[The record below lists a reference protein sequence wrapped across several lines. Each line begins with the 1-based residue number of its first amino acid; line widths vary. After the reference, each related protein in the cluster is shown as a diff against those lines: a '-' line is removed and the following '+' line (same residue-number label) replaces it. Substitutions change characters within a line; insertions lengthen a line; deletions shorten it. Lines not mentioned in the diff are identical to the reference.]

1 MKTVTLAP
9 GERLTPAQLTRKG
22 VLPQHIVD
30 SARTI
35 VADVRANGDEALRRY
50 CRELDGVELEAFRL
64 PQEALDNALNDLDP
78 AFVAALEKAARQI
91 RDFHQREVAQS
102 WFTTRP
108 DGTMLGVKVTP
119 VAAAGI
125 YVPGGRAQ
133 YPSTVLMNA
142 IPAKVAGVERVV
154 MVTPPQRDA
163 APGQPPLSP
172 YTLAAAKLGGVDE
185 IYTIGGA
192 QAIAALAYGTQ
203 SIPRVDKIT
212 GPGNAYVAAAKQLV
226 SGDVGIDMVAG
237 PSEVCVLADATANP
251 AVVAAD
257 LMAQA
262 EHDPLAACYL
272 VTCDAAF
279 AAQVEEAIQAFVTQ
293 SPREEITRASLDNEG
308 MIIVAADQAGAVEA
322 VNTIAP
328 EHLELHC
335 ADALGLLGG
344 IRNAGAIF
352 VGAWSCEALGDYVAG
367 PNHTLPTGGTALFS
381 NPLSVEDFVKRSS
394 VICYT
399 PAGLMKDAPATQRL
413 AHAEGLWAHALS
425 AGLRRRVLEQGAQSV
440 STEALAAC
448 DLTAVAWPDDAEATV
463 ASGLALAG
471 EKSAGAPAG
480 EKSADGKPA
489 DAGETAA
496 PVAPADADAASAAS
510 AAAVPAEGE
519 A

>member
-1 MKTVTLAP
+1 MKTIQLAP
-9 GERLTPAQLTRKG
+9 GERLRPEQLTRQG
-22 VLPQHIVD
+22 VLPAEIVD
-30 SARTI
+30 AARDI
-35 VADVRANGDEALRRY
+35 VARVRAEGDEALRAY
-50 CRELDGVELEAFRL
+50 CRDFDGVDLERFRL
-64 PQEALDNALNDLDP
+64 PREQLDRTLDSLDP
-78 AFVAALEKAARQI
+78 SFVASLEKAAAQI
-91 RDFHQREVAQS
+91 RAFHERELQQS

-142 IPAKVAGVERVV
+142 VPAKVAGVGRVV

-163 APGQPPLSP
+163 APGEPPISP

-185 IYTIGGA
+185 VYLVGGA
-192 QAIAALAYGTQ
+192 QAIAALAYGTAQ
-203 SIPRVDKIT
+203 IPAVDVIT

-237 PSEVCVLADATANP
+237 PSEVCVLADATAEP
-251 AVVAAD
+251 MVVAAD

-279 AAQVEEAIQAFVTQ
+279 AAAVERGIEQLVAQ
-293 SPREEITRASLDNEG
+293 SPRAEITRASLESEG
-308 MIIVAADQAGAVEA
+308 MVIVAPDLATAVAA

-335 ADALGLLGG
+335 ADALGLLGQ

-352 VGAWSCEALGDYVAG
+352 VGAWSSEPLGDYVAG
-367 PNHTLPTGGTALFS
+367 PNHTLPTGGTARFS
-381 NPLSVEDFVKRSS
+381 SPLSVEDFQKKSS

-399 PAGLMKDAPATQRL
+399 PAGLMADAPATQRL
-413 AHAEGLWAHALS
+413 AEAEGLWAHALS
-425 AGLRRRVLEQGAQSV
+425 AGLRRRALEEGQTAVSAEGLAGA
-440 STEALAAC
+440 
-448 DLTAVAWPDDAEATV
+448 DLTKIAWPGDTAEVVAGDVPVAEGDAAEPAVPAAGTAGCASDAVSATAAPFP
-463 ASGLALAG
+463 AST
-471 EKSAGAPAG
+471 APAG
-480 EKSADGKPA
+480 EA
-489 DAGETAA
+489 
-496 PVAPADADAASAAS
+496 
-510 AAAVPAEGE
+510 
-519 A
+519 